1 MVNKLLS
8 NAERIWIFQCNPEK
22 YKIRD
27 ALLDKNVINCFH
39 WKVKQH
45 KDEILSGH
53 IGLIWCSGSSSGIYA
68 ITELISNPGEFIE
81 TENEKKYWVDDTDEK
96 GSQYRVK
103 MKLIKH
109 FINTPIKRETILKI
123 NGLQNLSIIK
133 MPRGTNFLVNKEE
146 WALINKLIE
155 N

>member
-1 MVNKLLS
+1 M
-8 NAERIWIFQCNPEK
+8 
-22 YKIRD
+22 
-27 ALLDKNVINCFH
+27 
-39 WKVKQH
+39 
-45 KDEILSGH
+45 
-53 IGLIWCSGSSSGIYA
+53 
-68 ITELISNPGEFIE
+68 ISNPGEFIE